1 MEPSEAVRQVFF
13 QTLVSHFCSSCVTLS
28 DWPPLENTGP
38 HWKTPENTGNNG
50 SHKMLKI
57 RGIAANLGI
66 KKPALSG
73 NAGHFIHKVQVE
85 PADFEPLSQSPN
97 LLDSTGTAKHRP
109 CVCPCLQLP
118 VNAMSKDLCWP
129 CPSQYRTLIQG
140 RI

>member
-28 DWPPLENTGP
+28 DWPPL
-38 HWKTPENTGNNG
+38 ENTGNNG

-85 PADFEPLSQSPN
+85 PAE
-97 LLDSTGTAKHRP
+97 
-109 CVCPCLQLP
+109 V
-118 VNAMSKDLCWP
+118 
-129 CPSQYRTLIQG
+129 
-140 RI
+140 